1 MEAAMKA
8 LVYQGPGKKEWKD
21 VADPAIQEPT
31 DAVVRVDTTTICG
44 TDLHI
49 LHGDV
54 PAVTEGRVLG
64 HEAGG
69 TVTAVGD
76 GVKSFA
82 VGDRVLVP
90 AITKCGRCAYC
101 QRGMPSHCQTV
112 GGIGWIFGHLIDGT
126 QAESVR
132 VPFADT
138 SLYSVPEGVSDDQ
151 AIFLADSLPTGY
163 EVGVLAGQVRP
174 GDTVAVVG
182 AGAVGLSAILTTG
195 LWGASRVIAVDS
207 NKFRL
212 DKALE
217 FGATDVVEA
226 GPSTV
231 SEVMALTDGLGVDVS
246 IEAVGYPET
255 LLTAASLVRP
265 GGTIANI
272 GVHGTPVELP
282 MQDMSLQNVT
292 LTMGLVDT
300 VSIPTLLKMV
310 AGGRIPAEK
319 MGTHSFT
326 FDQMDDAYSVFGN
339 AAAHSALKVV
349 ITPS

>member
-1 MEAAMKA
+1 MKA
-8 LVYQGPGKKEWKD
+8 LVYHGPGQKSWED
-21 VADPAIQEPT
+21 VPPAAIQEPT
-31 DAVVRVDTTTICG
+31 DVVVRVDTTTICG

-54 PAVTEGRVLG
+54 AAVTDGRILG
-64 HEAGG
+64 HEAVG
-69 TVTAVGD
+69 TVTEVGD
-76 GVKSFA
+76 AVTGFA

-90 AITKCGRCAYC
+90 AITKCGRCEYC

-132 VPFADT
+132 VPYADT
-138 SLYSVPEGVSDDQ
+138 SLYPVPANVTNEQ

-195 LWGASRVIAVDS
+195 LWGAARVIAIDT

-226 GPSTV
+226 GPGV
-231 SEVMALTDGLGVDVS
+231 VDEVRALTDGQGVDVA

-255 LLTAASLVRP
+255 LLTTAALVRP

-272 GVHGTPVELP
+272 GVHGVPVELP
-282 MQDMSLQNVT
+282 MHEMWIQNVT

-310 AGGRIPAEK
+310 ASGRIPAEK

-326 FDQMDDAYSVFGN
+326 FDQMDEAYDVFKN
-339 AAAHSALKVV
+339 AAENSALKVV
-349 ITPS
+349 ITPA